1 MCFRV
6 LRKVIASHKTLAT
19 DPTDI
24 PFLARMCAVMT
35 GELVGASKLFFATYP
50 SAVKWTFSRV
60 RAKVRF
66 QVATL
71 AVLFITTRV
80 LTDVN
85 FLLLLALSPCV
96 SSPGFLFW
104 FRDQF
109 TGLRGRVVVI
119 ASRNASTVLRGYI

>member
-6 LRKVIASHKTLAT
+6 LRKVIASHKTLAA

-24 PFLARMCAVMT
+24 SFLACMRAVMS
-35 GELVGASKLFFATYP
+35 GEFVGASKLFLATHP
-50 SAVKWTFSRV
+50 SAVKWTFPRV
-60 RAKVRF
+60 RAKMRF

-71 AVLFITTRV
+71 AVLFITACVVTG
-80 LTDVN
+80 VN
-85 FLLLLALSPCV
+85 FLLLLAFSPRV
-96 SSPGFLFW
+96 SAPGFLFW

-109 TGLRGRVVVI
+109 TGLRGRVVII

>member
-1 MCFRV
+1 MV
-6 LRKVIASHKTLAT
+6 ASHKTLAA

-24 PFLARMCAVMT
+24 PFLARMCAVMP
-35 GELVGASKLFFATYP
+35 GELVGASKLFLATHP

-71 AVLFITTRV
+71 AVFFITTGV
-80 LTDVN
+80 VTSVDFL
-85 FLLLLALSPCV
+85 FLLAFSPRI
-96 SSPGFLFW
+96 SAPGFLFW

-109 TGLRGRVVVI
+109 TWLRGRVVVI
-119 ASRNASTVLRGYI
+119 ASRNASAVLRGHI

>member
-1 MCFRV
+1 M
-6 LRKVIASHKTLAT
+6 IASHKTLAA

-24 PFLARMCAVMT
+24 PFLARVCAVMS
-35 GELVGASKLFFATYP
+35 GELVGASELFFATHP

-66 QVATL
+66 QVAAL
-71 AVLFITTRV
+71 AVFFITTRV
-80 LTDVN
+80 VTGVD
-85 FLLLLALSPCV
+85 FLLLLAFSPCV
-96 SSPGFLFW
+96 SPPGFLFW